1 MNYSYLKIGVI
12 ISFSTAVAA
21 IVIISIRYI
30 IAHPEP
36 KTMVIFVPLIL
47 ALLGA
52 DALVIYLTIRPSL
65 RKLTRLPVV
74 IGITLV
80 LTGGLIAGVTHFIRF
95 IISPG
100 AALLISKVIASLIL
114 ISSLTACLLILW
126 LFWSLWRKQ
135 KTDSTR

>member
-30 IAHPEP
+30 IVHPEP

-100 AALLISKVIASLIL
+100 AAPLISKVIASLIL